1 MLLAILG
8 TLAALLLGIPA
19 AYRLTHYRVPGG
31 EIVRMLQ
38 SVPIIVP
45 GIIVGLAL
53 LRTLVIPTGATILLA
68 LFPAHSALVLPFAVR
83 VVSTSM
89 ENLRTDIEEAA
100 MLLGCSRSGAF
111 RRVVLPNIR
120 GGVLAAVSRHCHQ
133 LQPGSGIP
141 VFLGSRGPYASDR

>member
-1 MLLAILG
+1 MLLAILV
-8 TLAALLLGIPA
+8 TLAALLLGISA

-83 VVSTSM
+83 VVSASM